1 LSSRIPVGWW
11 IAQLSS
17 GSCAVNNIMEDAMG
31 KTMRGNRDGTG
42 PKKGSYQDKMGGKGR
57 RQMAGEKCPVKG
69 KKK

>member
-1 LSSRIPVGWW
+1 
-11 IAQLSS
+11 
-17 GSCAVNNIMEDAMG
+17 MEDAMG